1 MATAAQSLYESPH
14 ALTWFLEFLKEE
26 LAPYPGRAGTIA
38 RMVLA
43 ATLVMIICVTFRIP
57 YAFEGAIYTFIVLR
71 ESPRAT
77 LQSAGAA
84 LLSAGIGAAYVLIS
98 AGFVISVPVLHFL
111 WVIGSF
117 FLTFYALSAMI
128 NYGAASTFAIMI
140 AVAVPIWDRHVSA
153 ETNVEDTLWLTLAIS
168 IGAVISVAVELA
180 FARVNPGDDIVLPI
194 AERLS
199 AVESLLA
206 CYAEGCPPDNASKNK
221 VIRFGMLGTSSL
233 RRLLRRSDYSAQY
246 RVQMSGVV
254 ALVGRLVDITATL
267 TELSFEPTESDEKQL
282 RALGATIAIIRTDL
296 MNRRLSS
303 SIHFDSDHA
312 FSHVPLLTEM
322 QNIVSLIPQAFTD
335 SESMKVH
342 LPASRDMSRS
352 KLMHQDAFV
361 NTEHLKFA
369 LRGCLAASGCYII
382 YNSIAWPGIGAPAM
396 ATCLLTA
403 VSTVGASRQRQI
415 VRFAAFVVGGFL
427 IGIGSEIF
435 ILPHIDSIPGFT
447 IFFTLV
453 IALAA
458 WFMTSSPRLSYF
470 GFQLLVIFCLM
481 NLQEFARQISLA
493 AARDRVVGVGLGLC
507 MMWLAFDRL
516 WSAPVAVEMKMA
528 FISSLRLLAQ
538 LSREPL
544 SKNLRLAAERT
555 FSLRDMI
562 NSSFDEVR
570 ALADAVLLETGVSRQ
585 QDLTLRRRILR
596 WQPRLRMLFITRVA
610 LWRYRVR
617 VSGFELP
624 APVATAQQ
632 EFDEA
637 LADVIDGMADRS
649 EGKTSQGK
657 DDFEDAF
664 EDLER
669 TVRSYCCEGP
679 QGLLAPE
686 LRTFLAL
693 SRSIENVTSSLDNEN
708 LRSDLTQPAAKR
720 KSLAIRLT
728 RPSGTM
734 TESCYS

>member
-84 LLSAGIGAAYVLIS
+84 LLSVGIGAAYVLIS

-153 ETNVEDTLWLTLAIS
+153 ETNVEDTLWLTLAVS

-180 FARVNPGDDIVLPI
+180 FARLNPGDDIVLPI

-199 AVESLLA
+199 AVESFLA

-254 ALVGRLVDITATL
+254 ALVGRLVDITAPL

-296 MNRRLSS
+296 MNRRLSI

-322 QNIVSLIPQAFTD
+322 QNIVSFIPQAFTD

-361 NTEHLKFA
+361 NIEHLKFA

-470 GFQLLVIFCLM
+470 GFQLVVIFCLM
-481 NLQEFARQISLA
+481 NLQEFARQTSLA

-507 MMWLAFDRL
+507 MMWLVFDQL
-516 WSAPVAVEMKMA
+516 WSAPVALEMQRA
-528 FISSLRLLAQ
+528 FISTLRLLAQ
-538 LSREPL
+538 FAREPL
-544 SKNLRLAAERT
+544 SKDLTVAAERA
-555 FSLRDMI
+555 FSLREMI
-562 NSSFDEVR
+562 NSSFEEVR
-570 ALADAVLLETGVSRQ
+570 ALADAVLLETGPSRQ
-585 QDLTLRRRILR
+585 QDLVLRGRIER
-596 WQPRLRMLFITRVA
+596 WQAQLRMLFIMRVA

-637 LADVIDGMADRS
+637 LADVIDGVADRS

-679 QGLLAPE
+679 QALLAPE
-686 LRTFLAL
+686 LQAFLAL
-693 SRSIENVTSSLDNEN
+693 SRRIA
-708 LRSDLTQPAAKR
+708 DLTTSVA
-720 KSLAIRLT
+720 LAV
-728 RPSGTM
+728 
-734 TESCYS
+734 ENA